1 MAKEI
6 EKQLLSLKGFKFD
19 GNTGKTLTDLYKAV
33 KKVGGKKDS
42 PFLAPLPIKGRDRF
56 AVINSYLDP
65 SGSRFHIIW
74 QSDKSGLSE
83 VVDVIFNA
91 PSLAKEKGDACE
103 TCADGFASILS
114 EMQRIDE

>member
-6 EKQLLSLKGFKFD
+6 DNQLLNLKGFTFD
-19 GNTGKTLTDLYKAV
+19 GNTGKTLTDLYSAV

-65 SGSRFHIIW
+65 SGRRFHIIW

-83 VVDVIFNA
+83 VVDVVLNA
-91 PSLAKEKGDACE
+91 PSLAKGKENACE
-103 TCADGFASILS
+103 MCGDGFASILS
-114 EMQRIDE
+114 EIVKD